1 MSDSAKAI
9 IAQAI
14 KGDKN
19 VANLISLID
28 AKWVENQH
36 DSAILST
43 IIDLSISS
51 KPISSATIANR
62 IAGVAGVEECR
73 ALFASQRA
81 VSEYVEACDN
91 PDGSSINAHAEQIK
105 LDYVR
110 RVIRENSKRI
120 VDELP
125 KFSSAEQAA
134 SGAIEIMAS
143 GIDTAI
149 GDDGSEEAESLVQKW
164 LHSKQ
169 NPDVGWA
176 FEWPLPTWAKRG
188 KFRQSEIAIFA
199 APTGV
204 GKSWFGIQMLQNACR
219 SGARVALFSGEMTPE
234 EQLDRIVQMAGYSEA
249 DIEQGNLNSSV
260 ISRLEEVMDWDFT
273 IYDGRITVDRIRAA
287 VIRARAIGKPY
298 QMIIVDHVHLMDFG
312 ASNSYRL
319 ALNNG
324 MSILKSEIA
333 NREKCAIV
341 LLAQLRR
348 PADVQ
353 ARTRP
358 RKEDIK
364 ESSAIEQIGDYVF
377 LMCRQDEDDV
387 DSTVSTIW
395 CDKRRKGRR
404 FPSIDV
410 EIHPRLNRII
420 ELEGMAPTMIV

>member
-1 MSDSAKAI
+1 VSDNAKAI
-9 IAQAI
+9 VAQAL
-14 KGDKN
+14 KGDKE
-19 VANLISLID
+19 VASLVSMID
-28 AKWVENQH
+28 ARWIENQH
-36 DSAILST
+36 DAAIIAT
-43 IIDLSISS
+43 IIDLAVSG
-51 KPISSATIANR
+51 KPITSKTIAGR
-62 IAGVAGVEECR
+62 IAGVIGPDECR
-73 ALFASQRA
+73 SLFTGQNA
-81 VSEYVEACDN
+81 VVEYTQSCTNE
-91 PDGSSINAHAEQIK
+91 DGSKIKAHAEQIK
-105 LDYVR
+105 LDYVKR
-110 RVIRENSKRI
+110 LVKENAKRV

-125 KFSSAEQAA
+125 RFSSAEQAA

-143 GIDTAI
+143 GIDQAI
-149 GDDGSEEAESLVQKW
+149 GDDGAEHSASLVQSW

-169 NPDVGWA
+169 NADVGWA
-176 FEWPLPTWAKRG
+176 FEWPLPTWARRG
-188 KFRQSEIAIFA
+188 KMRQSEIAIFA

-234 EQLDRIVQMAGYSEA
+234 EQLDRIVQMGGYSEA
-249 DIEQGNLNSSV
+249 DIEQGNLNPNV
-260 ISRLEEVMDWDFT
+260 MARLQEVMDWDFT
-273 IYDGRITVDRIRAA
+273 VYDGRITIDRIRAA
-287 VIRARAIGKPY
+287 VIRARAVGKPY
-298 QMIIVDHVHLMDFG
+298 NMVIIDHVHLMDFG
-312 ASNSYRL
+312 ASSNYRL

-348 PADVQ
+348 PSDSES
-353 ARTRP
+353 RRRP

-377 LMCRQDEDDV
+377 LMCRQNEDDV

-404 FPSIDV
+404 FPAIDV

-420 ELEGMAPTMIV
+420 ELEGLMPTVIT